1 MRERI
6 EKTLKPNQQKNKKG
20 GTKRKREDKYSMPQ
34 NNQIKNLTW
43 WWHSNIFFLEYFLG
57 GSRFFSR
64 LVHKDLLPGTVLPRL
79 IMFRFTRV
87 VAK

>member
-1 MRERI
+1 VA
-6 EKTLKPNQQKNKKG
+6 LKYFFLG
-20 GTKRKREDKYSMPQ
+20 
-34 NNQIKNLTW
+34 
-43 WWHSNIFFLEYFLG
+43 IFFG